1 MPVKLTL
8 NPVCC
13 KLHVLNTIIND
24 EQVNRMSINIK
35 FSSENNIFV
44 SCRELRFLDKAKSA
58 WYVGIFQ
65 TSWVKTICLEDLARA
80 ATEVHQGF
88 GEIVCLRKPN
98 SECSHCETM
107 KNNTRKNL
115 AFPLIPMGKKWPV
128 LLFCYFCSS
137 VCKFITLWVGEERV
151 TWIRLS
157 FGEMAVLY
165 THTSSSFGYDTESVY
180 I

>member
-107 KNNTRKNL
+107 KNNARKNL

-128 LLFCYFCSS
+128 LLFCYFFSS